1 MKQLRSKERRSQEA
15 AKVQRKEVPG
25 TTQLRSHE
33 RRCVGQKAV
42 TQWSMGG
49 RSHRLHSKV
58 AQGRRAAPGQVAR
71 GEGHG
76 QHRQAR
82 RECREGRPAGK
93 GDSHHPALQEQRGKA
108 GRSTSRSGRAW
119 GGGGVQLAVRGGAAD
134 RSNRKNNG
142 NSKIRDNRQ
151 VENSESSKNRSKNK

>member
-1 MKQLRSKERRSQEA
+1 M
-15 AKVQRKEVPG
+15 
-25 TTQLRSHE
+25 TQLRSHK
-33 RRCVGQKAV
+33 RRRAGQKAV

-93 GDSHHPALQEQRGKA
+93 GDSHHPALQEQREEA
-108 GRSTSRSGRAW
+108 GRSTSRSGRVW
-119 GGGGVQLAVRGGAAD
+119 GGAVD
-134 RSNRKNNG
+134 RSNRKYNG